1 MSDETKTRVETVTE
15 NIEAIEEK
23 YGVEAKQTMIWACVK
38 DISISLAMLVDA
50 GSSSSSTT
58 EETTPAAETTEE
70 T

>member
-1 MSDETKTRVETVTE
+1 MSEETKTRVETVTE

-50 GSSSSSTT
+50 GSSNSTS
-58 EETTPAAETTEE
+58 EET
-70 T
+70 